1 MASLYLGRLKADE
14 RKQLIEKLHGIQKGK
29 CFICEQA
36 VDLQV
41 HKDEID
47 IDHVVPLSVGGKDDP
62 VNFAL
67 AHASCNR
74 SKQASNLEVAR
85 VLHRFKRLKERLK
98 NDNRSPNLGDI
109 LAQAGGGDHQL
120 GFKIENDQITYSF
133 SALDDNALRSVP
145 VFRDDLS
152 GFRYFFAELPIQY
165 LAHDDHINPRTIGP
179 NIAKLVEE
187 FYQKR
192 PQLHVPLGW
201 IESKGGKS
209 AIHIF
214 DGQHKAAAQIMLNVR
229 RLPVRVFID
238 PNPDTLIT
246 ANTNAGTTLKQVA
259 FDKSVQRH
267 LGSSLYQDRIE
278 RYRREMGRSA
288 DDLSFSEHDLV
299 THFKGQS
306 KEIKR
311 YILDAVR
318 NSVTS
323 SPDNKLRDF
332 IDFGGR
338 GKESPLSYSTVEKT
352 FYSFF
357 IHQEV
362 LKTPINYRMEED
374 ENPRM
379 IESRQI
385 LRLMNLIAKQVYVD
399 KFDPSVGTDKIESKL
414 QKGEVFKLEHLR
426 AFRMSKEEIIYNWLE
441 YVGQVAKNY
450 FINLG
455 HPDPKDRLFQTPFP
469 DQVWLNIETFIQNL
483 MDLPLWADTGLS
495 ETLFGGKQ
503 VSSFW
508 TSIFSTGRTPQGM
521 QVLTKPI
528 NLNDMIKPKEIA

>member
-1 MASLYLGRLKADE
+1 MASLYLGRLKAEE
-14 RKQLIEKLHGIQKGK
+14 RQQLIAKLHGIQHGK

-41 HKDEID
+41 HKNEID

-85 VLHRFKRLKERLK
+85 ILHRFKRLKDSLK
-98 NDNRSPNLGDI
+98 DENRSPNLGDI
-109 LAQAGGGDHQL
+109 LEQAGGGNQQL
-120 GFKIENDQITYSF
+120 GFKIENEVITYSF
-133 SALDDNALRSVP
+133 GVLDDNTLRSVP
-145 VFRDDLS
+145 VFKDPLS
-152 GFRYFFAELPIQY
+152 GFQYFFAELPIQY
-165 LAHDDHINPRTIGP
+165 LAHDDHINPRSIGP
-179 NIAKLVEE
+179 NISKLVEE

-201 IESKGGKS
+201 LRSGEGKS
-209 AIHIF
+209 AVHVF
-214 DGQHKAAAQIMLNVR
+214 DGQHKAAAQIMLGVR

-278 RYRREMGRSA
+278 RYRREMGRA
-288 DDLSFSEHDLV
+288 QDDLGFSEHDLV

-306 KEIKR
+306 REIKR

-338 GKESPLSYSTVEKT
+338 GKESPLSYSTIEKT

-362 LKTPINYRMEED
+362 LKTPINFRMEDD
-374 ENPRM
+374 ENPRQ

-385 LRLMNLIAKQVYVD
+385 LRLMNLIAELVYID
-399 KFDPSVGTDKIESKL
+399 KFDPAVGTDKVESKV

-455 HPDPKDRLFQTPFP
+455 HPDPKDQLFQKPFP
-469 DQVWLNIETFIQNL
+469 EQVWINIETFIRNL
-483 MDLPLWADTGLS
+483 MDLPLWADTSLS

-508 TSIFSTGRTPQGM
+508 GSILSTGRTPQGM
-521 QVLTKPI
+521 EVLAKPI
-528 NLNDMIKPKEIA
+528 NLNEMIKPK